1 MTFFDRFA
9 EPVPGPPLSLQLLFP
24 DRLDLDAEALTQFL
38 QTYHPELAGA
48 SVELVDAIG
57 NATAARLVTADGPP
71 ASVLG
76 LLSWGPHLVKLAGF
90 DAPMPYGP
98 VESCVRP
105 AMIPPEMKDEA
116 NRHASHVLLY
126 YAGTAR
132 DPLEGYVALAA
143 AAGALARFGAIV
155 VMNEEARTAA
165 PAFDLVPD
173 PEEDALATL
182 RGLPIPY
189 LWGGF
194 VKLDVG
200 DATRPWVRTFANH
213 RLGLPDLA
221 YHLTGHAET
230 SRVFKL
236 FAGMLGYLRQTGET
250 FEPGDMLDLGDAKL
264 RLRAPTEPE
273 WYLESD
279 GAMLVVEPLTGE

>member
-9 EPVPGPPLSLQLLFP
+9 TPSPGPPLSLQLLYP
-24 DRLDLDAEALTQFL
+24 ECLDLDAEALTRFL

-48 SVELVDAIG
+48 TVELM
-57 NATAARLVTADGPP
+57 NAAGTQLVSADGPP

-76 LLSWGPHLVKLAGF
+76 LVTWGHHVVKLASF
-90 DAPMPYGP
+90 NAPMPYGP
-98 VESCVRP
+98 VESCVAP
-105 AMIPPEMKDEA
+105 AMIPPELKDEA
-116 NRHASHVLLY
+116 KRHASHVLLD
-126 YAGTAR
+126 YAGTER

-143 AAGALARFGAIV
+143 VAGALARFGAIV

-173 PEEDALATL
+173 PEEDALTTL

-200 DATRPWVRTFANH
+200 DPTRPWVRTFANH

-221 YHLTGHAET
+221 YHLAGHSET

-236 FAGMLGYLRQTGET
+236 FAGMLGYLRQTGEM
-250 FEPGDMLDLGDAKL
+250 FEAGDTLDLGNAKL
-264 RLRAPTEPE
+264 RLRAPTETE
-273 WYLESD
+273 WYLESE
-279 GAMLVVEPLTGE
+279 GAMLVVEPLMGE